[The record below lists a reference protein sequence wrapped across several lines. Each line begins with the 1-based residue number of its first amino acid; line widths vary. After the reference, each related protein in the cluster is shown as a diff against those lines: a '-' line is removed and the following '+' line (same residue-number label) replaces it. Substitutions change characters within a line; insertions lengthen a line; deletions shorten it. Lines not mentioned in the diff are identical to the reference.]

1 MWTQLEP
8 RIGFGWATRVV
19 AFVMLVTL
27 IVPVVVLKPLIPPS
41 SRRTLLD
48 FKSFLDP
55 PFVLFGGGILF
66 GYMGIYVVFFYI
78 QLYATSRADANSDL
92 AFYLLAIT
100 NAGSIFGRILPNFAA
115 DIIGTLN
122 MMSIVAFA
130 AAVLSMCLLAIR
142 NVPGIVVYCI
152 LFGCFTGT
160 FMSLPAPTTA
170 SLSAKHMSSLGARM
184 SMAFITAA
192 IGSLVG
198 SPIAGAILA
207 MDGGENWNGLLIWAG
222 VCMIITT
229 ACMLAARTAKLGLKL
244 VAKA

>member
-1 MWTQLEP
+1 
-8 RIGFGWATRVV
+8 
-19 AFVMLVTL
+19 MLVTL
-27 IVPVVVLKPLIPPS
+27 IVPVVVLKPLIQPN

-78 QLYATSRADANSDL
+78 QLYAQSRANVDSNL

-100 NAGSIFGRILPNFAA
+100 NAGSIFGRILPNFVA

-122 MMSIVAFA
+122 VMSIVAFA
-130 AAVLSMCLLAIR
+130 AAIMSLSLLAIR
-142 NVPGIVVYCI
+142 NVPGIIVFCV

-184 SMAFITAA
+184 SMAFMTAA

-207 MDGGENWNGLLIWAG
+207 QNGGENWNGLLIWAG
-222 VCMIITT
+222 VLMVITT
-229 ACMLAARTAKLGLKL
+229 ACMLAARTAKLGFKL
-244 VAKA
+244 SAKA